1 MKEMDE
7 NYRFKMQLDKGVA
20 FGALNLGRHDRDSKL
35 ISDLSATKQAEKQTL
50 IEKREKTQQEY
61 MAMAELQAL
70 IKEANKYKDEI
81 EDMHTKHEHL
91 NIKIKEMVDGT
102 EYLQEKKEDLDS

>member
-1 MKEMDE
+1 
-7 NYRFKMQLDKGVA
+7 
-20 FGALNLGRHDRDSKL
+20 
-35 ISDLSATKQAEKQTL
+35 
-50 IEKREKTQQEY
+50 

-91 NIKIKEMVDGT
+91 NIKIWSIHF
-102 EYLQEKKEDLDS
+102 QIHI